1 MHHEQPCLAPSL
13 EKEGCCNMS
22 KREEVDTI
30 TGIFNPF
37 WT

>member
-1 MHHEQPCLAPSL
+1 
-13 EKEGCCNMS
+13 MS

-37 WT
+37 WTWRVIQ